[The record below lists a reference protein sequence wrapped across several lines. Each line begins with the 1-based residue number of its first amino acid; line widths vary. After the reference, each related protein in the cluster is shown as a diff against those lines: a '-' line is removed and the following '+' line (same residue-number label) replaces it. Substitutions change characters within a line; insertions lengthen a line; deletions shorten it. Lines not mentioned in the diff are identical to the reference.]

1 MSIDKIQ
8 AVKLIR
14 KVVGGKTVD
23 EG

>member
-8 AVKLIR
+8 DVKLIR